1 MEGIVTISKE
11 EYLRLRKAEEKLN
24 RLEVA
29 GIDNWGWYEDYLNE
43 WMSIWESLE
52 RRSIEKL

>member
-52 RRSIEKL
+52 RRRIEKL